1 MRASKKPLLKKD
13 IFQVYRRQWCA
24 FCYQGIRANVFVVLW
39 PLHVI
44 FSDAQQPSVQ
54 CCDGHNV
61 SLKSKSTKCQQKA
74 NLQDA
79 KGLPWAEISRSNTQL
94 QQTQVA
100 PLPVVGFTLKWFQ
113 YTSNITTESSE
124 YLQVT
129 IMQKPRQQQQNDNH
143 NNNGK
148 CKNHNDNQKCKKHNN
163 NDNNM
168 THIIWVLPPAA

>member
-1 MRASKKPLLKKD
+1 MP
-13 IFQVYRRQWCA
+13 
-24 FCYQGIRANVFVVLW
+24 
-39 PLHVI
+39 
-44 FSDAQQPSVQ
+44 
-54 CCDGHNV
+54 
-61 SLKSKSTKCQQKA
+61 TKA
-74 NLQDA
+74 NLQDTE
-79 KGLPWAEISRSNTQL
+79 GLPWAEISRSNTQL

-168 THIIWVLPPAA
+168 THTIWVLPPAA